1 LHDTVRARADTLRA
15 CVPDV
20 RTALYYTWTF
30 VLLMRKA
37 IQGARTIDCR
47 ARRALRLRWSI
58 VLADETCVRARWIL
72 VRTNRTPTPGFL
84 PLKRNLAMPGQRI
97 PRADETF
104 ATCGN
109 HYYDAVEKFQSV
121 QGLDNSDLKQL
132 KEALSAWNAAYPE
145 HVAVQNTAEAARQTK
160 DAAKRALEG

>member
-1 LHDTVRARADTLRA
+1 
-15 CVPDV
+15 
-20 RTALYYTWTF
+20 
-30 VLLMRKA
+30 
-37 IQGARTIDCR
+37 
-47 ARRALRLRWSI
+47 
-58 VLADETCVRARWIL
+58 
-72 VRTNRTPTPGFL
+72 
-84 PLKRNLAMPGQRI
+84 MPGQRI

-160 DAAKRALEG
+160 DAAKRALEGEIRPVAAPFAYRLWNLPQIQHSGGR